1 MTMLRAQALNVVLRG
16 RAIVHDAGVTLTP
29 GELTALVG
37 PNGAGKTTL
46 MRALAGLI
54 PASGGRIVLKDRP
67 LHDFTPRERAR
78 SIAYLP
84 QGNVFHWPL
93 DVAAVVALGRHPH
106 ADPFA
111 PLSGTDRAAV
121 AHALAATQTEEFAQR
136 PVTTLS
142 GGERARVA
150 LARVLA
156 TEADILFAD
165 EPTAALDPRHQL
177 VVMELLRGIAR
188 RGGAVLAI
196 LHDLA
201 LAARFCDRVVVMQ
214 QGRIVADAPP
224 AEALDDA
231 RLAAVF
237 GIAATRVEAG
247 GPVPVPLPLRPL

>member
-1 MTMLRAQALNVVLRG
+1 MTMLRAERVDVVLHG
-16 RAIVHDAGVTLTP
+16 RAIVSDASVTLKP

-46 MRALAGLI
+46 MRALAGLL
-54 PASGGRIVLKDRP
+54 PANGSIRLKDRP
-67 LHDFTPRERAR
+67 LADFTLRERAR

-106 ADPFA
+106 ADPFS
-111 PLSGTDRAAV
+111 PLTGTDRAAV
-121 AHALAATQTEEFAQR
+121 AHALAAAQIEDLAER
-136 PVTTLS
+136 IVTTLS

-165 EPTAALDPRHQL
+165 EPTASLDPRHQL
-177 VVMELLRGIAR
+177 VVMDLLRGIAR

-196 LHDLA
+196 IHDLG
-201 LAARFCDRVVVMQ
+201 LAARFADRVLVMQ
-214 QGRIVADAPP
+214 RGRIVADAAPR
-224 AEALDDA
+224 EALSDA
-231 RLAAVF
+231 RLADVF
-237 GIAATRVEAG
+237 GIAVAQVDSG
-247 GPVPVPLPLRPL
+247 DGVMPVPLRPV

>member
-1 MTMLRAQALNVVLRG
+1 M
-16 RAIVHDAGVTLTP
+16 TLTP

-54 PASGGRIVLKDRP
+54 PTTRGRIVLKDRP
-67 LHDFTPRERAR
+67 LHDFTSRERAR

-121 AHALAATQTEEFAQR
+121 AHALAATQTEELAQR

-177 VVMELLRGIAR
+177 VVMGLLRGIAR

-224 AEALDDA
+224 GEALDDA

-237 GIAATRVEAG
+237 GIAAARVEAG
-247 GPVPVPLPLRPL
+247 GGAPVPVPLRPL